1 MSDTERIIPEP
12 MWRPLSREQ
21 RRVAGVLVEKAK
33 TTPEAY
39 PMTVNAITTG
49 CNQKNNR
56 APHMELE
63 VAEVESALEA
73 LRQIGVVTEIQ
84 GSGRVPK
91 YRHNM
96 YQWLGVDKVELA
108 VMAELLLRGQ
118 QSVGELR
125 GRAARMEPI
134 ADMNEL
140 KPVLEQLIAKRLL
153 VELTPPGRGQVVTH
167 NLYADRELQKVRE
180 TAVAG
185 LEGDLDGIPTAPTDG
200 RRASPPHGS
209 EDLRAQLRALQG
221 LLDQAVRRI
230 EQLESKIG

>member
-1 MSDTERIIPEP
+1 MADTERIIPEP
-12 MWRPLSREQ
+12 MWRPLTREQ

-63 VAEVESALEA
+63 VAEIETALEA

-140 KPVLEQLIAKRLL
+140 KPVLEKLIAKRLL
-153 VELTPPGRGQVVTH
+153 VELTPPGRGQIVTH

-180 TAVAG
+180 TVAEGG
-185 LEGDLDGIPTAPTDG
+185 LEGAEDGEPAANESRGTA
-200 RRASPPHGS
+200 ASS
-209 EDLRAQLRALQG
+209 DSADIRAQLQALQD